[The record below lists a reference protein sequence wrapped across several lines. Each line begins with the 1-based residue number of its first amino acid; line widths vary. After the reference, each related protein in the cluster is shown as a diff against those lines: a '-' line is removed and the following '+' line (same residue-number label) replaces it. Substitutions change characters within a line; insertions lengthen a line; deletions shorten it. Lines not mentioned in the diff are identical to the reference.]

1 MGRAAADRR
10 RPRIAA
16 TVDPDLLKAVDA
28 WLRAHPGSDRR
39 KVIDAALRLW
49 YARVQ
54 EQAMEEQFASPDDV
68 DPAEWEAWRAIRDA
82 AAARSITAR
91 GGE

>member
-1 MGRAAADRR
+1 MGRTAANRR
-10 RPRIAA
+10 RPKIAA
-16 TVDPDLLKAVDA
+16 TVDPDLLKAVDV
-28 WLRAHPGSDRR
+28 WLRAHPGSDRS

-49 YARVQ
+49 HARVQ
-54 EQAMEEQFASPDDV
+54 EQAIEEQFALPDDV
-68 DPAEWEAWRAIRDA
+68 APAEGEAWRAIRAA